1 MDNSGENSNP
11 EREQFIKQF
20 DAGQYLK
27 KLRGER
33 SLASICKLIKVT
45 PAHLSEIER
54 GRMPSDHLISTF
66 AKVYEVEED
75 GLFRR
80 WGKIPILTKDEI
92 LARKSLQRILT
103 DISHNRRLTD
113 EEKDG
118 LYDNM
123 YELYRSFIENKN
135 QEEGI

>member
-27 KLRGER
+27 QLRGDR

-54 GRMPSDHLISTF
+54 GRMPSDHLISTI
-66 AKVYEVEED
+66 ARVYEVEED
-75 GLFRR
+75 ELFRR

-123 YELYRSFIENKN
+123 YDIYRSYIEQKN
-135 QEEGI
+135 QEEGV